1 MSTGISVTTSSRRRS
16 SAAAPLSPSAIP
28 DLAILPT
35 PLASSALPVGQLVS
49 KSSKLNPT
57 TLENRDYDDVGTR
70 WYKDVIL
77 VSTSDGRF
85 TTSLGGVHFVQQ
97 PSEGEEVGTIEAES
111 QRVRL
116 FKDQDKALLKALS
129 TDEAKKWLEE
139 QKDGDVGFVVA
150 TREVTNASYKRAR
163 LVDRGNG
170 NFEVVREVGGEGQ
183 GGKRRPSVL
192 EVQTN
197 SKNDVVGVVVRKVV
211 VDGGN
216 VSLGAELG
224 ADFWN

>member
-1 MSTGISVTTSSRRRS
+1 M
-16 SAAAPLSPSAIP
+16 
-28 DLAILPT
+28 
-35 PLASSALPVGQLVS
+35 
-49 KSSKLNPT
+49 
-57 TLENRDYDDVGTR
+57 
-70 WYKDVIL
+70 

-97 PSEGEEVGTIEAES
+97 PSEEEEVGTIEAES
-111 QRVRL
+111 QRVRM

-211 VDGGN
+211 IDEGN
-216 VSLGAELG
+216 LSLGAELG